1 MLEDEGRP
9 VWQEGSAHRETAET
23 VVGGISSGQVVQGL
37 IRPRD
42 GFHGEPWRAETLKV

>member
-1 MLEDEGRP
+1 MSEEEGRP

-37 IRPRD
+37 IRPL
-42 GFHGEPWRAETLKV
+42 GWFSWGALES